1 MSLGM
6 EILALLWGSGWLGV
20 NLKWPRSP
28 PLQYEVLPFF
38 QVNFLLPG
46 EVQSGLD
53 PSITHSISHPL
64 PFRVPIKMN

>member
-1 MSLGM
+1 M
-6 EILALLWGSGWLGV
+6 EILALLRGSGWFGV
-20 NLKWPRSP
+20 TLKWPRSP

-46 EVQSGLD
+46 GVQSGLD